1 VSQQR
6 LSGRDYKHKRRT
18 GFGLDL
24 AQISVFA
31 IGLAAGLAVA
41 GLIYIADHHAP
52 DSPPE
57 TSRPTPRKSG
67 IGDPGAAG
75 AGGVGGIGAA
85 GAAAGA
91 GGTDAAT
98 GATGSDGKYDFYQ
111 MLPKFEVVVP
121 EKERGTRVAPAAQVD
136 RPGIY
141 FLQVGSYRD
150 ENVAERIHAQLGKLG
165 IDATVQRV
173 AVDTDV
179 WHRVRIGPIKDL
191 AQLNRLRQQLHA
203 SDLDSLV
210 IRVDQ

>member
-1 VSQQR
+1 VSRQR

-18 GFGLDL
+18 SFGLDL
-24 AQISVFA
+24 AQLSVFA
-31 IGLAAGLAVA
+31 IGLAAGLCVA
-41 GLIYIADHHAP
+41 GLVYIADHHAA
-52 DSPPE
+52 DAPPE
-57 TSRPTPRKSG
+57 ATRPTPRKG
-67 IGDPGAAG
+67 GPGD
-75 AGGVGGIGAA
+75 A
-85 GAAAGA
+85 GAAAG
-91 GGTDAAT
+91 T
-98 GATGSDGKYDFYQ
+98 GADSATSAASSEGKYDFYQ

-121 EKERGTRVAPAAQVD
+121 EKERGARVAPAAQID

-150 ENVAERIHAQLGKLG
+150 VDVAERIHAQLGKLG

-173 AVDTDV
+173 AVDADV

-191 AQLNRLRQQLHA
+191 AQLNRLRQRLHA